1 MCVVKALVVNVLVEA
16 LEIGPFL
23 RTGESGIFFH
33 LPNGLS
39 LVSELA
45 KQFFVRVDGV
55 PGIRDDGQADIRLFQ
70 PAARD
75 DIASNTNRLSIRTA
89 STISVSVEDGE
100 SEKMAAAVWTGD
112 DFFFFFFYKTID
124 SSKHAEEAG
133 ENKSLNVAPRTYRIR
148 RDPTS

>member
-45 KQFFVRVDGV
+45 KQFFVCVDGV

-100 SEKMAAAVWTGD
+100 SEKMAAAVWTD
-112 DFFFFFFYKTID
+112 DVFFFFLQND
-124 SSKHAEEAG
+124 RQLEA
-133 ENKSLNVAPRTYRIR
+133 R
-148 RDPTS
+148 RGSG